1 MHVSAK
7 TDYGMRALLEL
18 AALHAEDPER
28 LVKGSDIAAS
38 QGIPT
43 KFLEGILSQLRQ
55 AGIVTSQRGATGGYR
70 LDREPDRITLADV
83 TRALDGPLVGVRGQ
97 RPEDVEYTGASVHL
111 QEVWIAVRSSLRQVL
126 ERITLADVAAGHLPP
141 DLSRLLAAPGAWE
154 RR

>member
-18 AALHAEDPER
+18 AAAHAEDPSAWSKGER
-28 LVKGSDIAAS
+28 HRGVAGDPGQVPRGDPQPAAP
-38 QGIPT
+38 GGHRDEPARC
-43 KFLEGILSQLRQ
+43 G
-55 AGIVTSQRGATGGYR
+55 GGYR
-70 LDREPDRITLADV
+70 LDRDPSRITLADV

-126 ERITLADVAAGHLPP
+126 ERITLADVASGTLPP
-141 DLSRLLAAPGAWE
+141 ELSRLLAAPGAWE